1 MKISIIQNKIAR
13 KLIKSILI
21 VSLWFFIWQ
30 LIYWLVGNEIFVP
43 SPLTVLRRLFVL
55 AVKAEFWYTVFF
67 SIGRIFLGFIVG
79 ILLGILLGVVC
90 NNQIM
95 ADILSPLKAII
106 KATPVASFIMLAWIW
121 LRRDQIP
128 VFIAMLMVT
137 PILWGN
143 ISTGIQNVNQE
154 YLAFAKVYDL
164 TWAKKIK
171 YIYVPT
177 VLPYFT
183 SAAYTAA
190 GLVWKAGIAAE
201 VLCQPKNSIG
211 ANLYQAKNLLDT
223 QDVFA
228 WTAVVIVIS
237 LCLES
242 GMKLFFG
249 KLGKKFT
256 LAGVK

>member
-1 MKISIIQNKIAR
+1 MKISIIQNKIAG
-13 KLIKSILI
+13 KLIKNIGI
-21 VSLWFFIWQ
+21 AVLWLFIWQ
-30 LIYWLVGNEIFVP
+30 LIYWIVANEIFVAA
-43 SPLTVLRRLFVL
+43 PLAVLKRLFVL
-55 AVKAEFWYTVFF
+55 AGKTEFWYTVFS
-67 SIGRIFLGFIVG
+67 SIGRIFLGFTAG
-79 ILLGILLGVVC
+79 ILLGILLGISC
-90 NNQIM
+90 SNKITS
-95 ADILSPLKAII
+95 DILSPLKVII
-106 KATPVASFIMLAWIW
+106 KTTPVASFIMLAWIW

-143 ISTGIQNVNQE
+143 ITTGINNMDRE
-154 YLAFAKVYDL
+154 YLQFAKVYDL
-164 TWAKKIK
+164 SYIKKIK
-171 YIYVPT
+171 YLYIPMI
-177 VLPYFT
+177 LPYFT

-242 GMKLFFG
+242 AMKWGFA
-249 KLGKKFT
+249 KIGKKVT
-256 LAGVK
+256 LTGEK